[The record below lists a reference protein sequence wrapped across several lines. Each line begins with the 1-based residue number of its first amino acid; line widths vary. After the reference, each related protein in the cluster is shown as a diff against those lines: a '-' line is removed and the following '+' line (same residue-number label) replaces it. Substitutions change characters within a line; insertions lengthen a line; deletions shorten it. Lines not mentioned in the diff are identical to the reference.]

1 VVEEVCRPCTF
12 RLLNGSVEVLDRR
25 LMRLALGGCDRGEGS
40 LTVYVPPTKAPE
52 VWCVAS
58 FEVFA

>member
-1 VVEEVCRPCTF
+1 MVKEVHGPCTF
-12 RLLNGSVEVLDRR
+12 HLLNGSVEVLDRR
-25 LMRLALGGCDRGEGS
+25 LMRLALGGRNRGKGS